1 MEIKVYDFMTGFM
14 EHLARIPKDRI
25 GVLIGKGGETRKLI
39 EKASGGSLQI
49 DSQSGEVNII
59 WDSETIDP
67 IVRMKMPDLI
77 MSIGRGLAP
86 KRALQLL
93 NDDIFLRMYD
103 IREWVGRQPNQIRR
117 MRSRL
122 IGTSGRIRSL
132 IEELSGCEISI
143 YGSTV
148 LIIGDDESLLIAG
161 PAIEGI
167 LRGSEHGTVL
177 YGLEQD
183 RRKQRLHSRS
193 LESYQDKTTES
204 QSGFEALVPGLAS
217 ARRKAARKFKNTQI
231 NIEDQNEINDMLELA
246 EDEEIVYEEE

>member
-1 MEIKVYDFMTGFM
+1 MEIKVYDFVTGFM

-25 GVLIGKGGETRKLI
+25 AVLIGKRGATRKLI

-49 DSQSGEVNII
+49 DSQSGEVNIA
-59 WDSETIDP
+59 WNSEIVDP
-67 IVRMKMPDLI
+67 IIRMKMPDLI

-93 NDDIFLRMYD
+93 EDDIFLRMYD

-122 IGTSGRIRSL
+122 IGTNGRIRTL

-148 LIIGDDESLLIAG
+148 LIIGDNESLLIAG

-183 RRKQRLHSRS
+183 RRKQRIQSRS
-193 LESYQDKTTES
+193 LESYQDKIDES
-204 QSGFEALVPGLAS
+204 KSGFNALVPGLAD
-217 ARRKAARKFKNTQI
+217 ARRKAARKLKNTQI
-231 NIEDQNEINDMLELA
+231 NIEDNDEISQMLELA
-246 EDEEIVYEEE
+246 DDEEIVYEEE

>member
-1 MEIKVYDFMTGFM
+1 M

-25 GVLIGKGGETRKLI
+25 AVLIGKKGTTRKMI
-39 EKASGGSLQI
+39 EKACNGKLNI
-49 DSQSGEVNII
+49 DSLSGEVNVI
-59 WDSETIDP
+59 WNSKDVDP
-67 IVRMKMPDLI
+67 IVRMKMPDVI

-86 KRALQLL
+86 KRALELIK
-93 NDDIFLRMYD
+93 DDIFLRMYD

-122 IGTSGRIRSL
+122 IGTNGRIRSL
-132 IEELSGCEISI
+132 IEELSGCEIAI

-148 LIIGDDESLLIAG
+148 LIIGDNEGLAISG

-177 YGLEQD
+177 HGLEQD
-183 RRKQRLHSRS
+183 RRRQRIQSRS
-193 LESYQDKTTES
+193 LETYQDRSQEP
-204 QSGFEALVPGLAS
+204 QSGFDVLVPGLAD
-217 ARRKAARKFKNTQI
+217 ARRKAERKFTNSQVDP
-231 NIEDQNEINDMLELA
+231 ESQEEISEMLKLA